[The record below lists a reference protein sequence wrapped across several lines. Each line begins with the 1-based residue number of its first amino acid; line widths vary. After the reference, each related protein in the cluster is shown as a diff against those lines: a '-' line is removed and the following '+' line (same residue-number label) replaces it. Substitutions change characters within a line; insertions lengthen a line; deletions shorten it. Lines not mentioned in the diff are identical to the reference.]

1 MKSGPVSIKMFVTM
15 LKPTTEPGM
24 SFIKENSGAGDDAVP
39 EEETAS
45 EDDAVSGE
53 EAVSDLVP
61 SVFFKFV
68 IAGLL
73 SH

>member
-1 MKSGPVSIKMFVTM
+1 MFVTM
-15 LKPTTEPGM
+15 LKPTTDPGL
-24 SFIKENSGAGDDAVP
+24 SFIKENSGAAADAVS
-39 EEETAS
+39 EE
-45 EDDAVSGE
+45 DAVSGE
-53 EAVSDLVP
+53 AAVSDLVP